1 MMKEPEKDLL
11 FLCEDFQPRIK
22 GIVTVFQKESP
33 FPTKHIHFWALKYM
47 PNEKN
52 KNLNYFKF
60 FPLHL
65 NI

>member
-22 GIVTVFQKESP
+22 GIVNVFQKESP

-47 PNEKN
+47 TNEK
-52 KNLNYFKF
+52 KK
-60 FPLHL
+60 
-65 NI
+65 IEII